1 MRSTLAHDTPYYKGR
16 VAPFDVKHGLVDPS
30 HTMTM
35 PTSHRTRRTMD
46 FMDYSRKKND
56 WTSRERQY
64 LQEKQLTLLEILT
77 FGCLSKEITSQI
89 AKETH

>member
-35 PTSHRTRRTMD
+35 PTTHRTRRTMD

-64 LQEKQLTLLEILT
+64 
-77 FGCLSKEITSQI
+77 ITR
-89 AKETH
+89 ETANYTGDTYLRLPE